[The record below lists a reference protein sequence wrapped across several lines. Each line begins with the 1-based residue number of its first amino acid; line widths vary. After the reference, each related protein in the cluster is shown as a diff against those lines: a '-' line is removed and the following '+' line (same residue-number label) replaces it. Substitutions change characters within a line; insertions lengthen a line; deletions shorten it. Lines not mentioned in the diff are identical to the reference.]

1 MKICDCC
8 KRTESPEWIEYEMT
22 CSEVVGKV
30 DICQSC
36 HRAGQ
41 EAWNPAWEKTYDE
54 RVAELEAEGLTTSD
68 AQGVADAELMQGIIT
83 D

>member
-8 KRTESPEWIEYEMT
+8 KRTESPEWIEYDDVIEDPYGMA
-22 CSEVVGKV
+22 CSEGGLSTHMVVGKV

-41 EAWNPAWEKTYDE
+41 EAWNPAWEVE
-54 RVAELEAEGLTTSD
+54 S
-68 AQGVADAELMQGIIT
+68 
-83 D
+83 